1 MIITKKS
8 ELKAL
13 MKKGSRIEI
22 KSPAKLN
29 LSLEVMGRLE
39 NGYHDICSIMQSVS
53 LYDDITIEPHSELF
67 VSCSVQSITGHNNL
81 VYEVASKLQ
90 KICAVPLG
98 ANIHIEK
105 HIPLSSGLG
114 GGSSNAATVLHG
126 LNELWALGLSQQEL
140 KNIGST
146 FGSDIPFFFKY
157 GTAYSYG
164 SGTQIRQ
171 LPNLKEHTFLL
182 IDPKCSIIN
191 KTASMYAKVK
201 PENYTSGGLT
211 RKLEAR
217 LRGGGDIPSELMYN
231 VFDKINS
238 SELSEVNECLRIL
251 SAVGIREVHTAG
263 SGPYLFTVVK
273 NKEIARAYQILLQ
286 QTYSVNSIVAESISR
301 SK

>member
-8 ELKAL
+8 ALKAL

-22 KSPAKLN
+22 RSPAKLN

-67 VSCSVQSITGHNNL
+67 VTCSVKSITGHNNL

-90 KICAVPLG
+90 KLYSVSLG

-105 HIPLSSGLG
+105 NIPLSSGLG

-126 LNELWALGLSQQEL
+126 LNELWALDLSQEEL
-140 KNIGST
+140 KDIGSG
-146 FGSDIPFFFKY
+146 FGSDIPFFLKY

-171 LPNLKEHTFLL
+171 LPTLKEHTFLL
-182 IDPKCSIIN
+182 IDPKDWFLIVLDYIQFFFFH
-191 KTASMYAKVK
+191 YQ
-201 PENYTSGGLT
+201 
-211 RKLEAR
+211 
-217 LRGGGDIPSELMYN
+217 
-231 VFDKINS
+231 
-238 SELSEVNECLRIL
+238 
-251 SAVGIREVHTAG
+251 
-263 SGPYLFTVVK
+263 YLLF
-273 NKEIARAYQILLQ
+273 
-286 QTYSVNSIVAESISR
+286 
-301 SK
+301 